1 MTTTVIQTHYSSP
14 DLMKRIE
21 QGLQAMG
28 KDRDSITLDDLAPVD
43 EFHVRGAAATADLI
57 QLLAPTAKMHVLDL
71 GSGLGGPAR
80 RLTQTSGCSVTGI
93 DLSESYCATA
103 AMLTQWC
110 GLDKQ
115 VRFQR
120 GNVTDLSAFQAAT
133 FDAAWTIHVGMNVAD
148 KTTFYQEVYRV
159 LKPGA
164 AFVIY
169 DVFTM
174 GGQHINFPVPWAQTQ
189 ESSFLLTLDEGL
201 AHLAKTGFGAI
212 TVHDWTEAG
221 VDFLSNSVAR
231 FAQQKAPPPLGLHLL
246 LGAVFRT
253 MFQSLHQ
260 NFVEQRLQLAA
271 IRCVNR
277 A

>member
-1 MTTTVIQTHYSSP
+1 MITTAIQSHYSAP
-14 DLMKRIE
+14 DLMTRIV
-21 QGLQAMG
+21 QGLQTMG
-28 KDRDSITLDDLAPVD
+28 KDRHSFTLDDLALVD

-57 QLLAPTAKMHVLDL
+57 QLLAPTAQMHVLDL

-80 RLTQTSGCSVTGI
+80 RLAQTSGCSVTGI
-93 DLSESYCATA
+93 DLSESYCTTA
-103 AMLTQWC
+103 ATLTQWC
-110 GLDKQ
+110 GLDQQ

-120 GNVTDLSAFQAAT
+120 GNVSDLSVFQAGT
-133 FDAAWTIHVGMNVAD
+133 FDAAWTIHVGMNVPD

-169 DVFTM
+169 EVFTT

-189 ESSFLLTLDEGL
+189 ESSFLLTLDEGQ
-201 AHLAKTGFGAI
+201 AHLAEAGFGAI

-221 VDFLSNSVAR
+221 TAFLNNSVAR
-231 FAQQKAPPPLGLHLL
+231 FAQQTAPPPLGLHLL
-246 LGAVFRT
+246 LGPVFRT
-253 MFQSLHQ
+253 MFQALHQ

-271 IRCVNR
+271 ICCVKR
-277 A
+277 T